1 MPAALPPVVGLVV
14 VFLASALVGVAASLT
29 ERRGV
34 LIVAKP
40 LTTALLFL
48 VAGQPHSQF
57 GWLIDLG
64 IFFSLAGDTA
74 LLFPSKNALL
84 IGLGI
89 FLGAHISYI
98 VAFAGAAGNGLFAAP
113 VLLCGAVMLGASALL
128 LRRLWSGASGMRV
141 PLVIYAAALSGMV
154 TTAFA
159 SSMASVPVTAALG
172 AALFYVGDASL
183 AIDQFHR
190 RFKLAPL
197 LTLGVYWLG
206 QLGIALAA
214 RAAGG

>member
-1 MPAALPPVVGLVV
+1 M
-14 VFLASALVGVAASLT
+14 
-29 ERRGV
+29 
-34 LIVAKP
+34 
-40 LTTALLFL
+40 
-48 VAGQPHSQF
+48 
-57 GWLIDLG
+57 
-64 IFFSLAGDTA
+64 FSLAGDTA

-89 FLGAHISYI
+89 FLGAHVSYI
-98 VAFAGAAGNGLFAAP
+98 VAFVGAAGSGLFAAP
-113 VLLCGAVMLGASALL
+113 VLICAAIMAGASAVL
-128 LRRLWSGASGMRV
+128 LRRLWSGAAGMRA
-141 PLVIYAAALSGMV
+141 PLVIYAGALSGMV

-159 SSMASVPVTAALG
+159 ASTSSGAASVPVTAAVG

-183 AIDQFHR
+183 AIDVFHR

-214 RAAGG
+214 RTAG